1 VTYRRNAAKQYVRKP
16 IHGAL
21 LRSAVNPSIASA
33 RDRAVQSNISGL
45 ALFLAKFLSG
55 KGNIVVST
63 DPYSPGY
70 GVSRMEHEGHPTR
83 YNITVPEWS
92 TYNLPLDDRDKY
104 RIYRDGVWHEAMHT
118 KHTPEGIF
126 KFGVGHDTGGNEIL
140 ADPLEH
146 DVINIIEDRRIEDLG
161 VKEWHGYV
169 PERLFSNAFAWSRRM
184 DVGEFWKTYLKQDFD
199 EAKGEYTLDT
209 VYIKTRKA
217 HMRHEAFLQRLLV
230 GRIKGGRELP
240 QLERNKIEDE
250 VDLAER
256 LLNKLEKED
265 ETLTD
270 KLGQLTRKVI
280 KDLEM
285 QYYQPKITKFGE
297 SSWDQTFKPHP
308 QDDKQETK
316 AGIDD
321 YFDEIMTIEV
331 VCTKCGKHYAKKLGV
346 REDEEHG

>member
-1 VTYRRNAAKQYVRKP
+1 
-16 IHGAL
+16 
-21 LRSAVNPSIASA
+21 
-33 RDRAVQSNISGL
+33 
-45 ALFLAKFLSG
+45 
-55 KGNIVVST
+55 
-63 DPYSPGY
+63 
-70 GVSRMEHEGHPTR
+70 
-83 YNITVPEWS
+83 
-92 TYNLPLDDRDKY
+92 
-104 RIYRDGVWHEAMHT
+104 
-118 KHTPEGIF
+118 
-126 KFGVGHDTGGNEIL
+126 
-140 ADPLEH
+140 
-146 DVINIIEDRRIEDLG
+146 
-161 VKEWHGYV
+161 
-169 PERLFSNAFAWSRRM
+169 
-184 DVGEFWKTYLKQDFD
+184 
-199 EAKGEYTLDT
+199 
-209 VYIKTRKA
+209 
-217 HMRHEAFLQRLLV
+217 V

-297 SSWDQTFKPHP
+297 SSWDQTFKPRP
-308 QDDKQETK
+308 QDDKQETR

-321 YFDEIMTIEV
+321 YFDEVMTIEV